1 MKRKVATLDVYIDPE
16 STDSSVTSGSYGPGN
31 YSITIN
37 KGEEPHAVTNM
48 GKFQSTLAH
57 ELGHFVGLLTMDASH
72 DVRLAREMR
81 DNGTQGR
88 QILSL
93 PAERKAWEF
102 ANIINPYINP
112 EDIKNSLATYERH
125 FWRKCN
131 KWHNVAPV
139 LPEPEPDDFTGRWE
153 DDGGALW
160 QNVVVYHG
168 TTKTAAESIKR
179 EGLIPH
185 RETAFNFERTD
196 DDAGSIRNAPYEQ
209 IPLVYVT
216 PIKEMAEA
224 FARFRA
230 KYERAKDGAIV
241 QWGGLNEPEKRT
253 ANDPRPAQLKKLDSR
268 REVTA
273 EPAIVELTL
282 PENFKHELLP
292 DPNYETLGFVYP
304 GTIPAEYVEDVQV
317 LTWLDYLE
325 TRNLAPDLPRYTT
338 PRDIAFYPEDAH
350 SPTVLESHSPTF
362 DKFMQDWAFQNAP
375 VKAEPKPEPIEPMTT
390 GQTIAAVLFL
400 IALFSAASTIVGY
413 ALLGAIEV
421 LR

>member
-1 MKRKVATLDVYIDPE
+1 
-16 STDSSVTSGSYGPGN
+16 
-31 YSITIN
+31 
-37 KGEEPHAVTNM
+37 
-48 GKFQSTLAH
+48 
-57 ELGHFVGLLTMDASH
+57 
-72 DVRLAREMR
+72 
-81 DNGTQGR
+81 
-88 QILSL
+88 
-93 PAERKAWEF
+93 
-102 ANIINPYINP
+102 
-112 EDIKNSLATYERH
+112 
-125 FWRKCN
+125 
-131 KWHNVAPV
+131 
-139 LPEPEPDDFTGRWE
+139 
-153 DDGGALW
+153 
-160 QNVVVYHG
+160 
-168 TTKTAAESIKR
+168 
-179 EGLIPH
+179 
-185 RETAFNFERTD
+185 
-196 DDAGSIRNAPYEQ
+196 
-209 IPLVYVT
+209 
-216 PIKEMAEA
+216 MAEV

-253 ANDPRPAQLKKLDSR
+253 ASDPRPAQLKKLDSR

-282 PENFKHELLP
+282 PENLKHELLP

-317 LTWLDYLE
+317 LTWHDYLE